1 MPKKENIR
9 TMFDD
14 IAPEYDKLNH
24 IMSLNIDRGWREK
37 AVKEIADTDGAQE
50 ILDVAC
56 GTGDFSIAIAR
67 AAAPGSHITGVDLSE
82 GMMKI
87 GREKVAREGLQ
98 GKVSMEQGDC
108 EHLRFADGTFDRVSV
123 AFGVRNFE
131 HLEDGLREMLRV
143 LRPGGKLVIL
153 ELSVPANPVIRFFY
167 KLYALHLLPAVGS
180 KVSGNRSAYR
190 YLPASVLR
198 FPGPAVFTGMMK
210 DCGFSAVRTK
220 ALTFGICRMYSGHKK
235 FIKDTL

>member
-24 IMSLNIDRGWREK
+24 IMSLNIDKGWREK
-37 AVKEIADTDGAQE
+37 AVKEIADTDGALE

-87 GREKVAREGLQ
+87 GREKVDREGL
-98 GKVSMEQGDC
+98 
-108 EHLRFADGTFDRVSV
+108 
-123 AFGVRNFE
+123 
-131 HLEDGLREMLRV
+131 
-143 LRPGGKLVIL
+143 
-153 ELSVPANPVIRFFY
+153 
-167 KLYALHLLPAVGS
+167 
-180 KVSGNRSAYR
+180 
-190 YLPASVLR
+190 
-198 FPGPAVFTGMMK
+198 
-210 DCGFSAVRTK
+210 
-220 ALTFGICRMYSGHKK
+220 
-235 FIKDTL
+235 